1 MLERFKCFDLR
12 DFFRLEISFEM
23 LKLRQI
29 SNFSQI
35 QKRSNCQGEGG
46 QENCGLFPLF
56 VKFFVWDPSL
66 SPIWSL
72 SSTISS
78 TTIHSNIVINPVSDL
93 DIGHLY
99 KNCVEIILKQKMWA
113 IKQYFYIGKWS

>member
-1 MLERFKCFDLR
+1 MLQRFKCLDLR
-12 DFFRLEISFEM
+12 DFFRLEISFKM

-56 VKFFVWDPSL
+56 VTFFIWD
-66 SPIWSL
+66 SPLRQTRLVSIM
-72 SSTISS
+72 STPI
-78 TTIHSNIVINPVSDL
+78 
-93 DIGHLY
+93 
-99 KNCVEIILKQKMWA
+99 EIILLLHLV
-113 IKQYFYIGKWS
+113 